1 MFATKVT
8 AKVVQDN
15 SGVATEIPVILTDQG
30 VLGSVTDYVLS
41 LHLNGI
47 SLSTITNH
55 IQSIRLLI
63 EFMDANEGMFDEPE
77 ALFAGF
83 VRRLY
88 SGTIGEDGLDPSGLY
103 WISALV
109 QGLPWQ
115 RIGADGVISIL

>member
-8 AKVVQDN
+8 AKVVQDQ

-63 EFMDANEGMFDEPE
+63 EFMSANEGMFDEPE
-77 ALFAGF
+77 ALFAAF
-83 VRRLY
+83 VRRSTAAPSVKMDWIPLAF
-88 SGTIGEDGLDPSGLY
+88 IGYRPAMARYIDT
-103 WISALV
+103 SA
-109 QGLPWQ
+109 
-115 RIGADGVISIL
+115 I

>member
-1 MFATKVT
+1 MFSTKVT

-41 LHLNGI
+41 LHLNGT

-63 EFMDANEGMFDEPE
+63 EFMDANEGMFDKPE

-88 SGTIGEDGLDPSGLY
+88 PGFLIGPQQVSQTVRVTAMTAH
-103 WISALV
+103 WRS
-109 QGLPWQ
+109 
-115 RIGADGVISIL
+115 

>member
-15 SGVATEIPVILTDQG
+15 SGVTTEIPVILTDQG

-47 SLSTITNH
+47 SFSTITNH

-63 EFMDANEGMFDEPE
+63 EFMDANEGMFDETRSVVRGLRPT
-77 ALFAGF
+77 AL
-83 VRRLY
+83 
-88 SGTIGEDGLDPSGLY
+88 
-103 WISALV
+103 
-109 QGLPWQ
+109 Q
-115 RIGADGVISIL
+115 RDHR